1 MHLKQSNPL
10 VKLVPRIYVDGGN
23 IKFFQTVG
31 SNQVKFNQAVK
42 LVSRILKE
50 KNLDGLVWDSPYNFY
65 EKSRN
70 SLNQLIT

>member
-1 MHLKQSNPL
+1 
-10 VKLVPRIYVDGGN
+10 VDGGN

-42 LVSRILKE
+42 LVSRIVKE
-50 KNLDGLVWDSPYNFY
+50 KNLDGFVWDSPYNFY